1 MAVFRLRSEAR
12 FASPRACYLAAW
24 VAQPR
29 LEKDDCVAVHVASLL
44 SWPGRPV
51 ACDSKDGSVLDFF
64 LVDPRLGLR
73 VARPQYLAVRVAQ
86 SKVDKDKVG
95 AVL

>member
-29 LEKDDCVAVHVASLL
+29 LEKDDCFAVHVASLL

-64 LVDPRLGLR
+64 PGRSEAQ
-73 VARPQYLAVRVAQ
+73 VASR
-86 SKVDKDKVG
+86 SS
-95 AVL
+95 AVLGRSSRSI